1 MIKILA
7 LPVFIFIFSGLGG
20 CSSSSSTN
28 LGGTHFYSLSSMSP
42 SVATPSVASSTN
54 KMSIGI
60 GPVEIPRLL
69 NRPQIVSRKNKSEII
84 MSESHQ
90 WGGSYKE
97 ELIKA
102 ITDNLSVLL
111 KTEKI
116 EQHPWKSTFKP
127 DYQVRIDIESFDG
140 EIDSTTTS
148 ATNRATTRT
157 VILNARWRLLKHDK
171 ELLVKRALIIVPLK
185 SSSYAAYVN
194 AQSEAITRFS
204 REVVAQI
211 RRQH

>member
-7 LPVFIFIFSGLGG
+7 LPVFILIFSALSG
-20 CSSSSSTN
+20 CSSNSSSGN
-28 LGGTHFYSLSSMSP
+28 LGGTHFYSLSSMKP
-42 SVATPSVASSTN
+42 TAAASAN
-54 KMSIGI
+54 KISIGI

-97 ELIKA
+97 ELNKA

-116 EQHPWKSTFKP
+116 EQYPWKSTFQP

-140 EIDSTTTS
+140 DINNPTHKNVT
-148 ATNRATTRT
+148 
-157 VILNARWRLLKHDK
+157 LNARWRLLKNDK
-171 ELLVKRALIIVPLK
+171 ELLVKRALITVPLK
-185 SSSYAAYVN
+185 GSGYTAYVN
-194 AQSEAITRFS
+194 AQSEALTQFS
-204 REVVAQI
+204 REVVTQI
-211 RRQH
+211 RKNP

>member
-1 MIKILA
+1 MIKVLTI
-7 LPVFIFIFSGLGG
+7 PVLIFIFSGLAG
-20 CSSSSSTN
+20 CSSSSSKN
-28 LGGTHFYSLSSMSP
+28 LGGTHFYSLSSM
-42 SVATPSVASSTN
+42 TPSAASSTN

-127 DYQVRIDIESFDG
+127 DYQVRINIESFDG
-140 EIDSTTTS
+140 DVDSP
-148 ATNRATTRT
+148 T
-157 VILNARWRLLKHDK
+157 VRNVTLNARWRLLKHDK
-171 ELLVKRALIIVPLK
+171 ELLVKRALITVPLK
-185 SSSYAAYVN
+185 SSGYTAYVN

-211 RRQH
+211 RRQP

>member
-28 LGGTHFYSLSSMSP
+28 LGGTHFYSLSSM
-42 SVATPSVASSTN
+42 TPSVASSTN

-148 ATNRATTRT
+148 ATNRT
-157 VILNARWRLLKHDK
+157 VTLNARWRLLKHDK
-171 ELLVKRALIIVPLK
+171 ELLVKRALITVPLK

>member
-7 LPVFIFIFSGLGG
+7 LPVFIFIYSSIAG
-20 CSSSSSTN
+20 CSSASSSKN
-28 LGGTHFYSLSSMSP
+28 LGGTHFYSLSSM
-42 SVATPSVASSTN
+42 TPSSSSSSN
-54 KMSIGI
+54 KISIGI

-116 EQHPWKSTFKP
+116 EQYPWKSTFKP
-127 DYQVRIDIESFDG
+127 NYQVRIDIESFDG
-140 EIDSTTTS
+140 DIDSP
-148 ATNRATTRT
+148 TNSNVT
-157 VILNARWRLLKHDK
+157 LNARWRLLKSDK
-171 ELLVKRALIIVPLK
+171 ELLVKRALITVSLK
-185 SSSYAAYVN
+185 GSGYAAYVN
-194 AQSEAITRFS
+194 AQSEAIIS
-204 REVVAQI
+204 L
-211 RRQH
+211 